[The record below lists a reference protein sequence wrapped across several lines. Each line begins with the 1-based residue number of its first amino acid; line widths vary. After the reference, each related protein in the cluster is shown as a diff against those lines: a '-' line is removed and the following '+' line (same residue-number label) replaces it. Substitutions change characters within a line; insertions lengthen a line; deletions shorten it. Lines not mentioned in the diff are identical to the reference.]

1 MRTEHAGRS
10 RHPRGAIDGRAHITY
25 VHSAAPAQRL
35 SVARSLR
42 ATRRLATFAVARLGR
57 RRGLAILSASGAA
70 LSVAMLT
77 AVLIVGTGVE
87 DQAFNASIASHDV
100 GGLGNIARSN
110 GVYILTRI
118 PKDGPAA
125 QHFVNGRLRR
135 DGLSFQAS
143 AFSATS

>member
-1 MRTEHAGRS
+1 FDHQYVIGHLALVFGSCAHDGTVSMRTEHAGRS

-87 DQAFNASIASHDV
+87 DQAFN
-100 GGLGNIARSN
+100 
-110 GVYILTRI
+110 
-118 PKDGPAA
+118 
-125 QHFVNGRLRR
+125 
-135 DGLSFQAS
+135 
-143 AFSATS
+143 